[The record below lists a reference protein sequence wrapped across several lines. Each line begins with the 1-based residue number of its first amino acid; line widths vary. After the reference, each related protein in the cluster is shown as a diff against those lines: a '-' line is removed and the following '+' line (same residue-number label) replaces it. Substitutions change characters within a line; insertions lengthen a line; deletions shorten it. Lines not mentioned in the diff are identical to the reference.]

1 MKWWQREIIYQV
13 YPKSFDSRGL
23 KGFIERLDYLK
34 SLGVGAIWLTP
45 IFPSPM
51 IDNGYDVSNYTDI
64 DPRYGSL
71 EDFDRFVAES
81 KSRGIKIILDLVYN
95 HTSDQHPWFL
105 ESKKNRTNSKSDFYI
120 WRDQPTNW
128 RGIFGG
134 SAWEFCPER
143 NQYYLHTFAKQ
154 QPDLNWENPE
164 VRRELF
170 NAANF
175 WVDRGVSGFR
185 IDAITY
191 IKKPQDFRDEIPDG
205 SDGLSSIHPLTANSP
220 GILDFL
226 FEFKKAVFDRG
237 EIFTVA
243 EANGVSPEDLKFW
256 IGDSGAFDE
265 VFEFSH
271 LILSFESGR
280 EQWCHPRD
288 WKLSELKRALNSTQ
302 AATRSNGFAPIF
314 FENHDQPRA
323 IDHFF
328 PKIPK
333 EFQNRAAKVLAVIL
347 ITMRGTPFIFE
358 GQELG
363 LTNIDFKSID
373 EVDDISSKG
382 QFEFALNE
390 GFSESDA
397 LKFVKMFSR
406 DNARV
411 PMPWNLVDEESRDP
425 DSVLNFYRKLSKL
438 RHEIDGEYI
447 PLLEDDERIFAF
459 KRGSNF
465 IIIANFSNDPIEI
478 PSEILPSNFEIML
491 STEKPIDSS
500 YLQLEPIEA
509 RIYNLKL

>member
-1 MKWWQREIIYQV
+1 M
-13 YPKSFDSRGL
+13 
-23 KGFIERLDYLK
+23 
-34 SLGVGAIWLTP
+34 
-45 IFPSPM
+45 
-51 IDNGYDVSNYTDI
+51 
-64 DPRYGSL
+64 
-71 EDFDRFVAES
+71 
-81 KSRGIKIILDLVYN
+81 
-95 HTSDQHPWFL
+95 
-105 ESKKNRTNSKSDFYI
+105 
-120 WRDQPTNW
+120 
-128 RGIFGG
+128 
-134 SAWEFCPER
+134 
-143 NQYYLHTFAKQ
+143 
-154 QPDLNWENPE
+154 
-164 VRRELF
+164 
-170 NAANF
+170 
-175 WVDRGVSGFR
+175 
-185 IDAITY
+185 
-191 IKKPQDFRDEIPDG
+191 
-205 SDGLSSIHPLTANSP
+205 
-220 GILDFL
+220 
-226 FEFKKAVFDRG
+226 
-237 EIFTVA
+237 
-243 EANGVSPEDLKFW
+243 
-256 IGDSGAFDE
+256 
-265 VFEFSH
+265 
-271 LILSFESGR
+271 
-280 EQWCHPRD
+280 
-288 WKLSELKRALNSTQ
+288 KRALNSTQ

-347 ITMRGTPFIFE
+347 MTMRGTPFIFE

-465 IIIANFSNDPIEI
+465 IIIANFSNDPVEI

>member
-1 MKWWQREIIYQV
+1 
-13 YPKSFDSRGL
+13 
-23 KGFIERLDYLK
+23 
-34 SLGVGAIWLTP
+34 
-45 IFPSPM
+45 
-51 IDNGYDVSNYTDI
+51 
-64 DPRYGSL
+64 
-71 EDFDRFVAES
+71 
-81 KSRGIKIILDLVYN
+81 
-95 HTSDQHPWFL
+95 
-105 ESKKNRTNSKSDFYI
+105 
-120 WRDQPTNW
+120 
-128 RGIFGG
+128 
-134 SAWEFCPER
+134 
-143 NQYYLHTFAKQ
+143 
-154 QPDLNWENPE
+154 
-164 VRRELF
+164 
-170 NAANF
+170 
-175 WVDRGVSGFR
+175 
-185 IDAITY
+185 
-191 IKKPQDFRDEIPDG
+191 
-205 SDGLSSIHPLTANSP
+205 
-220 GILDFL
+220 
-226 FEFKKAVFDRG
+226 
-237 EIFTVA
+237 
-243 EANGVSPEDLKFW
+243 
-256 IGDSGAFDE
+256 
-265 VFEFSH
+265 
-271 LILSFESGR
+271 
-280 EQWCHPRD
+280 
-288 WKLSELKRALNSTQ
+288 
-302 AATRSNGFAPIF
+302 
-314 FENHDQPRA
+314 
-323 IDHFF
+323 
-328 PKIPK
+328 
-333 EFQNRAAKVLAVIL
+333 
-347 ITMRGTPFIFE
+347 MRGTPFIFE